1 MTIGILGNSNLKSV
15 LNYIDVDNSTDVL
28 TTSLSSAKSS
38 SGFTPVNNTGDDTTT
53 STSGTSISTAATL
66 LSSLSKLQKQDP
78 EAFKEAT
85 SDIAASL
92 HEAADDAT
100 DATEKYQL
108 NNLAGKF
115 SNASTTGSLSSVTT
129 SSTSSALRGYGSS
142 SSSSLASSYLSSNLS
157 PSVFKEV
164 NSLVKEKIAEA
175 VKKS

>member
-1 MTIGILGNSNLKSV
+1 MTIGILGNTNLKSV
-15 LNYIDVDNSTDVL
+15 LNYIDVDSSTDVL

-53 STSGTSISTAATL
+53 STPGASISTAATL

-85 SDIAASL
+85 SDIAAGL
-92 HEAADDAT
+92 HDAADSAT

-108 NNLAGKF
+108 NSLAGKF

-129 SSTSSALRGYGSS
+129 SSTSNALRGYGSS
-142 SSSSLASSYLSSNLS
+142 SSSSLASSYLSGNLS
-157 PSVFKEV
+157 PSVFQAV
-164 NSLVKEKIAEA
+164 NSLVKDKIAEA
-175 VKKS
+175 VSES